1 MRVVH
6 YPGEI
11 LGGYEWMQEQVSMGL
26 IEFYTSTAATGLNPR
41 LDVLNVPGIG
51 LRWDDAVVRY
61 RDPALLSVF
70 ETVAEEVGWKLFG
83 VYPLCNNLA
92 VCNERF
98 TPVPDEVRPLGL
110 KMRSMM
116 MKSDELTVDA
126 IGFLATPLPW
136 GEIGSAMM
144 TGVIDGACGPGALDL
159 PVFEGVAKYAY
170 DYFYRLEV
178 SVFIMSLKTWN
189 TLSDEDKAIVKEA
202 ADKAIALG
210 WDLTSA
216 VDAHYKASTGD
227 YGIELISLTPEQQIE
242 NITAVRE
249 QVWPALEETIGKDL
263 VDGVRKFATPLP
275 E

>member
-1 MRVVH
+1 
-6 YPGEI
+6 
-11 LGGYEWMQEQVSMGL
+11 LL
-26 IEFYTSTAATGLNPR
+26 EFYTSTAATALSPR

-51 LRWDDAVVRY
+51 LGWEDSVQVY
-61 RDPALLSVF
+61 RDPKLLSVF
-70 ETVAEEVGWKLFG
+70 DTVAAEVGWKLFG

-92 VCNERF
+92 IANERF

-116 MKSDELTVDA
+116 MKSDELTVNA
-126 IGFLATPLPW
+126 VGFRATPMPF
-136 GEIGSAMM
+136 GEVGSAIT

-159 PVFEGVAKYAY
+159 PVFEGVTKYAY

-189 TLSDEDKAIVKEA
+189 TLSDEDKAIVKQA

-216 VDAHYKASTGD
+216 VDASYKARTAD
-227 YGIELISLTPEQQIE
+227 YGMEFIPLTKEQNVA
-242 NITAVRE
+242 NIKEVRAK
-249 QVWPALEETIGKDL
+249 VWPALEEEIGKDL
-263 VDGVRKFATPLP
+263 VDGLRQFASPLP